1 MMLNDKR
8 QPVKEAYPGE
18 AVHMVGFKEFPDVG
32 NPLYVVNSSEEAKF
46 IISKVKKRAETE
58 LRRKQALE
66 GNSTLAHN
74 MKKTIGK
81 LTKSEKVSLRK
92 GDKSVLYEK
101 LGLIEEK
108 DLKAYQSKFGIDK
121 DQMKTEEDLAK
132 NLEDKH
138 MISEKR

>member
-1 MMLNDKR
+1 
-8 QPVKEAYPGE
+8 
-18 AVHMVGFKEFPDVG
+18 
-32 NPLYVVNSSEEAKF
+32 
-46 IISKVKKRAETE
+46 
-58 LRRKQALE
+58 
-66 GNSTLAHN
+66 
-74 MKKTIGK
+74 MKKAIGK

-138 MISEKR
+138 MISEKRQKSKYHKQRELEGKTQFLSIVHQLKEQKDQMAAMDEDELQEAKAH